1 MSTPSPTPPPVAASA
16 PPPASA
22 TPQATA
28 PPADPNV
35 VNIEVNGV
43 PLKARKGQMLIE
55 VTDRADIYVP
65 RFCYHK
71 KLTIA
76 ANCRMCLVEVE
87 KAPKPLP
94 ACATPVAEGMKVF
107 TRSKRAISAQKAT
120 MEFLLIN
127 HPLDCPICDQGGEC
141 ELQDLAMGFG
151 RGVSRYTERKRIVKD
166 KNLGSLVSTDMTRC
180 IQCTRCVR
188 FGAEIAGIQELG
200 TTGRSDQMEIGT
212 YIEKSVDHELSGNI
226 IDLCPVGALN
236 NKPYRFSARA
246 WEMIAKPLVGAH
258 DCAGSNLFG
267 HVLRGKLRRIVPR
280 DNEEINES
288 WISDRD
294 RFSCHALYTEDRLLR
309 PRVKRNGEWA
319 DASWAD
325 ALESAAELLTEAA
338 DAGGDS
344 IGVLASPS
352 STLEELYLLNRV
364 ARHLGSDN
372 IDTRLRRRDFRD
384 QAADPTVPTLGISIA
399 GLDSL
404 GGAVVIGSNLR
415 MEVPII
421 AHRLRKAARKGASV
435 AFVNPERYTYH
446 FKTAAY
452 VDAPLE
458 SFVASLAGVVAA
470 ASQAAKVDAP
480 QNVRELVARAQ
491 PTDAQRAAAE
501 ALARKPGLVLLGLIA
516 QRHPRYSDI
525 RALAAV
531 LADLTGATLGYLSE
545 GANAAGAALA
555 GALPHRGLG
564 GKPMSRVGR
573 DAGAMIESPRAA
585 YVLFG
590 VEPSKDIAGGAKALD
605 ALRSAKV
612 VAFTSFASAELL
624 DVADVLLPIAT
635 FAETAGTFVNA
646 EGRWQSFDAAA
657 EPAGESRPGWRVLR
671 VLANELELP
680 GCEYRTP
687 SDVCA
692 ELEHELGGRPELG
705 AERYRGGFAASG
717 SGGAHALDARE
728 LDVPIYAVDA
738 LVRRSEP
745 LQLTELAQRGVAV

>member
-1 MSTPSPTPPPVAASA
+1 MAGPELHEALPTRVRVHDRAQGPQHRRDAAVGGRMSTPSPTQPSATASA

-22 TPQATA
+22 TPQATG
-28 PPADPNV
+28 PPTDPNV

-94 ACATPVAEGMKVF
+94 ACATPVVEGMKVF

-166 KNLGSLVSTDMTRC
+166 KNLGPLVSTDMTRC

-200 TTGRSDQMEIGT
+200 TTGRSDRMEIGT
-212 YIEKSVDHELSGNI
+212 YVEKSVDHELSGNI

-246 WEMIAKPLVGAH
+246 WEMVAKPLVGAH
-258 DCAGSNLFG
+258 DCAGSNLYA
-267 HVLRGKLRRIVPR
+267 HVLRGKLRRVVPR
-280 DNEEINES
+280 DNEEINEA

-294 RFSCHALYTEDRLLR
+294 RFSCHALYADDRLLV
-309 PRVKRNGEWA
+309 PRVKKNGEWA
-319 DASWAD
+319 DASWQE
-325 ALESAAELLTEAA
+325 ALETAAEILGEAA
-338 DAGGDS
+338 RASGDS

-352 STLEELYLLNRV
+352 ATLEELYLLNRI

-384 QAADPTVPTLGISIA
+384 QAADPAVPTLGCGIA
-399 GLDSL
+399 DVDSRA
-404 GGAVVIGSNLR
+404 GVVVIGSNLR

-421 AHRLRKAARKGASV
+421 AHRLRKAARRGASV
-435 AFVNPERYTYH
+435 AFVNPERYEYH

-452 VDAPLE
+452 VAAPLD
-458 SFVASLAGVVAA
+458 SFA
-470 ASQAAKVDAP
+470 
-480 QNVRELVARAQ
+480 
-491 PTDAQRAAAE
+491 
-501 ALARKPGLVLLGLIA
+501 
-516 QRHPRYSDI
+516 
-525 RALAAV
+525 
-531 LADLTGATLGYLSE
+531 
-545 GANAAGAALA
+545 AALA
-555 GALPHRGLG
+555 G
-564 GKPMSRVGR
+564 
-573 DAGAMIESPRAA
+573 
-585 YVLFG
+585 
-590 VEPSKDIAGGAKALD
+590 
-605 ALRSAKV
+605 
-612 VAFTSFASAELL
+612 
-624 DVADVLLPIAT
+624 
-635 FAETAGTFVNA
+635 
-646 EGRWQSFDAAA
+646 
-657 EPAGESRPGWRVLR
+657 
-671 VLANELELP
+671 
-680 GCEYRTP
+680 
-687 SDVCA
+687 
-692 ELEHELGGRPELG
+692 
-705 AERYRGGFAASG
+705 
-717 SGGAHALDARE
+717 
-728 LDVPIYAVDA
+728 
-738 LVRRSEP
+738 
-745 LQLTELAQRGVAV
+745 